1 MTVDSSV
8 KEPVNDVEDKSK
20 LETAEGKT
28 TEGKTVDGKTID
40 GKEAVVVLGKDGKP
54 VEEVDP
60 EESEIGEVDLG
71 PRMDTREKIRVIN
84 EFKAWSIGKPV
95 ITYEEVNE
103 RLPEEFLTVPQ
114 VNRVLRFLDKIGSE
128 FTDETPFEELS
139 IDDFDEER
147 ETSAMNMVKNKGSE
161 HAGEIYDSIRMY
173 LSQMGVIPLL
183 KREEEIFL
191 AKRIEFSSL
200 RFKRCL
206 LESAAVAEQ
215 VIKMLEYLSI
225 TKKVFD
231 RAVKATCDIG
241 EDRDVYALKVGQNIK
256 TCKSLLDINKS
267 YFEDILEDNIP
278 VKELPEVKKRMKQRS
293 LKVADLLDELK
304 IKTNKLIPF
313 IDYFRNLHIKIER
326 ILLDMSKSE
335 SKHNSDRKISKLRTK
350 LNKYLIVALEDSDE
364 VRARMDKINGRFDD
378 YEDAKKKL
386 SSGNLRLVVSIAK
399 KYRNR
404 GMPFLDLIQEGN
416 TGLMK
421 AVEKYEYRRG
431 YKFSTYATWW
441 IRQAITRAIADQA
454 RTIRIPVHMIETMSR
469 IRKAQKEII
478 QRDGYVPTI
487 EEVAKEA
494 GIPIEEAK
502 RVMKNSK
509 HPISLDRP
517 ISEGDDSYFGE
528 FIEDK
533 SQQNPLSTAFYDLL
547 QEEVEVVLNTL
558 TFREGEIMRLR
569 YGLGDGDTYTLEEVG
584 KRFNVTRERV
594 RQIEAKAIRKLQHP
608 VRARKLQGFIESIE
622 Q

>member
-1 MTVDSSV
+1 MTNDMIDDNKDIEVEKDDL
-8 KEPVNDVEDKSK
+8 ELPVIALNKPEISK
-20 LETAEGKT
+20 L
-28 TEGKTVDGKTID
+28 D
-40 GKEAVVVLGKDGKP
+40 
-54 VEEVDP
+54 EEDITP
-60 EESEIGEVDLG
+60 SENDIELEIDLG
-71 PRMDTREKIRVIN
+71 PKMDPLEKRNKVN
-84 EFKAWSIGKPV
+84 EVKKWIVGKSV
-95 ITYEEVNE
+95 ITYEELNE
-103 RLPEEFLTVPQ
+103 KLPDEFLTFAE
-114 VNRVLRFLDKIGSE
+114 VNRLLRFMDKE
-128 FTDETPFEELS
+128 NVELADEKPFEFQDATVAAL
-139 IDDFDEER
+139 DFDEQS
-147 ETSAMNMVKNKGSE
+147 ETSALTMTKNSKGE
-161 HAGEIYDSIRMY
+161 HTGEIYDSIRMY

-183 KREEEIFL
+183 RREEEIFL
-191 AKRIEFSSL
+191 AKRIEFSSQ
-200 RFKRCL
+200 RFRRCI

-225 TKKVFD
+225 TDNVFD
-231 RAVKATCDIG
+231 RAVKATCEIG
-241 EDRDVYALKVGQNIK
+241 EDREVYAHKVEQNLK
-256 TCKSLLDINKS
+256 TCRALLGINKAFYEDLLD
-267 YFEDILEDNIP
+267 DRIP
-278 VKELPEVKKRMKQRS
+278 EKEIVETKKLMKRRA

-313 IDYFRNLHIKIER
+313 ISYLEQLNTKTQR
-326 ILLDMSKSE
+326 ILSDMDKSLN
-335 SKHNSDRKISKLRTK
+335 KHNSDRKIAKLRTK
-350 LNKYLIVALEDSDE
+350 LNKYLIVSLEDAADIKTRTE
-364 VRARMDKINGRFDD
+364 KLKYRFAD
-378 YEDAKKKL
+378 YEDAKQKL

-454 RTIRIPVHMIETMSR
+454 RTIRIPVHMIETMSK

-478 QRDGYVPTI
+478 QREGHIPTI

-494 GIPIEEAK
+494 GIPVEEAK

-517 ISEGDDSYFGE
+517 ISEGDDSFFGE

-533 SQQNPLSTAFYDLL
+533 NTQNPLSSAFYGLL
-547 QEEVEVVLNTL
+547 QEQVEEVLNTL

-569 YGLGDGDTYTLEEVG
+569 YGLGDGNTYTLEEVG